1 MAGALSE
8 SAPRPVSVVRVEAEP
23 AAAAVENDL
32 PVQLETEPGPVSP
45 EGSNSSDAVG
55 NVQQQPVRSYAS
67 TEAQTEQLSP
77 SLLGCSGAQHQ
88 PSHAEL
94 LSEELRDARR
104 RERRMRRQHRRAIQ
118 RANGAAAAAA
128 AAAAVNGACAA
139 GLPPTYPGLMGPA
152 AGALSTCA
160 GAATTLQPSSALVN
174 AAANAAGVPL
184 VGPGPTVGG
193 FLHPPPPHLGLRG
206 LSLGLPFPVPASV
219 SAFGRDAVPK
229 QCCGLGS
236 PPVRWSILGVG
247 VVGLVC
253 AGAGALLG
261 ALRAT
266 GRDHIAVA
274 LLMIGIGVVLVTV
287 SAVAWRVTSRENCA
301 GFFGLASIS
310 GRIPPARPMHPY
322 AAMIYPEFQF
332 RTPPPSYQASMQEYR
347 LRLLLLD
354 RLQPTSSPPPT
365 YRSNAGSCVAGA
377 PSALHHQPLNG
388 SLAAA
393 AAAVAAVHHHQSANA
408 VTTSRESRPPS
419 YCGHRAAVAA
429 GAGPLGN
436 AGQTQQSCSLLVPS
450 KKDANLV
457 RIVQTESEP
466 VILSGDQTPPV
477 AAVEVL
483 AHL

>member
-8 SAPRPVSVVRVEAEP
+8 NAPRPVSVVGVDGSTVVIVRSNTDDQEP
-23 AAAAVENDL
+23 RGDNNNNNNRQSNNNNNNGNNNN
-32 PVQLETEPGPVSP
+32 PSNNPNNTSSNNNG
-45 EGSNSSDAVG
+45 NSSSSSNFING
-55 NVQQQPVRSYAS
+55 NGNGNSNNSNNVRSFTS
-67 TEAQTEQLSP
+67 TEAQTEVALQNGPEVLEEF
-77 SLLGCSGAQHQ
+77 A
-88 PSHAEL
+88 
-94 LSEELRDARR
+94 SESRGARR
-104 RERRMRRQHRRAIQ
+104 RERRMRRQHRRAL
-118 RANGAAAAAA
+118 RS
-128 AAAAVNGACAA
+128 CS
-139 GLPPTYPGLMGPA
+139 LPPTYPG
-152 AGALSTCA
+152 
-160 GAATTLQPSSALVN
+160 
-174 AAANAAGVPL
+174 AANAAVAVGACPASATAPGVPL
-184 VGPGPTVGG
+184 VPPTRG

-206 LSLGLPFPVPASV
+206 LSLGLPFPVPTSV

-261 ALRAT
+261 ALRAS

-274 LLMIGIGVVLVTV
+274 LLMIGIGVVLVSV
-287 SAVAWRVTSRENCA
+287 SAVAWRVTSRENC
-301 GFFGLASIS
+301 GSFFGFTGIT
-310 GRIPPARPMHPY
+310 GRIPPARPIHPY

-365 YRSNAGSCVAGA
+365 YRSNAS
-377 PSALHHQPLNG
+377 SI
-388 SLAAA
+388 
-393 AAAVAAVHHHQSANA
+393 VAAGGGGGGTV
-408 VTTSRESRPPS
+408 RESRPPS
-419 YCGHRAAVAA
+419 YCTR
-429 GAGPLGN
+429 GN
-436 AGQTQQSCSLLVPS
+436 PTPNVNLVPS

-457 RIVQTESEP
+457 RIVQTEADP

-477 AAVEVL
+477 PAVEVL

>member
-1 MAGALSE
+1 MAGELA
-8 SAPRPVSVVRVEAEP
+8 VSVIAVDGTEACQQHQQHQATAP
-23 AAAAVENDL
+23 PRA
-32 PVQLETEPGPVSP
+32 GPTQN
-45 EGSNSSDAVG
+45 GCN
-55 NVQQQPVRSYAS
+55 RSFIS
-67 TEAQTEQLSP
+67 TEAQTDAAGSQGP
-77 SLLGCSGAQHQ
+77 NASGNR
-88 PSHAEL
+88 AEIDRA
-94 LSEELRDARR
+94 ENNEDDETRDARR
-104 RERRMRRQHRRAIQ
+104 RERRMRRQHRRAL
-118 RANGAAAAAA
+118 RTCSVPPNYAG
-128 AAAAVNGACAA
+128 GPCAA
-139 GLPPTYPGLMGPA
+139 GAP
-152 AGALSTCA
+152 
-160 GAATTLQPSSALVN
+160 
-174 AAANAAGVPL
+174 GVPL
-184 VGPGPTVGG
+184 VPSVGG

-206 LSLGLPFPVPASV
+206 LSGLGGLSLGLPFPVPTSV
-219 SAFGRDAVPK
+219 SAFGRDSVPK

-287 SAVAWRVTSRENCA
+287 SAVAWRVTSREHC
-301 GFFGLASIS
+301 GSFFGFTGIS

-332 RTPPPSYQASMQEYR
+332 RPPPPSYQASMQEYR

-365 YRSNAGSCVAGA
+365 YRSNAGS
-377 PSALHHQPLNG
+377 
-388 SLAAA
+388 
-393 AAAVAAVHHHQSANA
+393 VAALGG
-408 VTTSRESRPPS
+408 TTRESRPPS
-419 YCGHRAAVAA
+419 YCGRPNPTPTAT
-429 GAGPLGN
+429 L
-436 AGQTQQSCSLLVPS
+436 QVPS

-477 AAVEVL
+477 TAVEVL

>member
-8 SAPRPVSVVRVEAEP
+8 NGPRPVSVI
-23 AAAAVENDL
+23 AVDGTETQQHQQQQL
-32 PVQLETEPGPVSP
+32 PQQQQLNRAPLHHHHRNQEQQQQQQ
-45 EGSNSSDAVG
+45 NSSNDVSS
-55 NVQQQPVRSYAS
+55 RSFIS
-67 TEAQTEQLSP
+67 TEAQTESTTCGQISCSQNLPQTNSVALVSAVPVTGGSP
-77 SLLGCSGAQHQ
+77 GPLESNTARLV
-88 PSHAEL
+88 EN
-94 LSEELRDARR
+94 EETRDARR
-104 RERRMRRQHRRAIQ
+104 RERRLRRQHRRAM
-118 RANGAAAAAA
+118 RSCS
-128 AAAAVNGACAA
+128 VPPSYA
-139 GLPPTYPGLMGPA
+139 GGPCGVGPA
-152 AGALSTCA
+152 VA
-160 GAATTLQPSSALVN
+160 PS
-174 AAANAAGVPL
+174 GVPI
-184 VGPGPTVGG
+184 VPPGGN

-206 LSLGLPFPVPASV
+206 LGGLGGLSGLSLGLPFPVPTSV
-219 SAFGRDAVPK
+219 SAFGRDSVPK

-287 SAVAWRVTSRENCA
+287 SAVAWRVTSREHC
-301 GFFGLASIS
+301 GSFFGFTGIS
-310 GRIPPARPMHPY
+310 GRIPPARPIHPY

-332 RTPPPSYQASMQEYR
+332 RPPPPSYQASMQEYR

-365 YRSNAGSCVAGA
+365 YRSNAGS
-377 PSALHHQPLNG
+377 
-388 SLAAA
+388 
-393 AAAVAAVHHHQSANA
+393 VAAPGG
-408 VTTSRESRPPS
+408 TTRESRPPS
-419 YCGHRAAVAA
+419 YCGRPNLTASTN
-429 GAGPLGN
+429 L
-436 AGQTQQSCSLLVPS
+436 QVPS
-450 KKDANLV
+450 SNKKDANLV

-477 AAVEVL
+477 TAVEVL

>member
-8 SAPRPVSVVRVEAEP
+8 NAPRPVSVIAVDGGT
-23 AAAAVENDL
+23 VENVRSNADD
-32 PVQLETEPGPVSP
+32 QEPRGDNNNNTNRHGNNNNNNNNVHCGNNNNDVNVGTIGNG
-45 EGSNSSDAVG
+45 GSTGG
-55 NVQQQPVRSYAS
+55 NVRSFTS
-67 TEAQTEQLSP
+67 TEAQTEVALSNGP
-77 SLLGCSGAQHQ
+77 RVL
-88 PSHAEL
+88 
-94 LSEELRDARR
+94 EELSNESRDARR
-104 RERRMRRQHRRAIQ
+104 RERRIRRQHRRALRSWSVPPTHPAATNATVAIG
-118 RANGAAAAAA
+118 ACSAAATA
-128 AAAAVNGACAA
+128 
-139 GLPPTYPGLMGPA
+139 P
-152 AGALSTCA
+152 
-160 GAATTLQPSSALVN
+160 
-174 AAANAAGVPL
+174 GVPL
-184 VGPGPTVGG
+184 VPPTRG

-206 LSLGLPFPVPASV
+206 LSLGLPFPVPTSV

-261 ALRAT
+261 ALRVS

-274 LLMIGIGVVLVTV
+274 LFMIGIGVVLVTV
-287 SAVAWRVTSRENCA
+287 SALAWRVTSRENC
-301 GFFGLASIS
+301 GSFFGFTAITS
-310 GRIPPARPMHPY
+310 RIPPARPIHPY

-365 YRSNAGSCVAGA
+365 YRSNAGSI
-377 PSALHHQPLNG
+377 
-388 SLAAA
+388 
-393 AAAVAAVHHHQSANA
+393 VAAGGGTV
-408 VTTSRESRPPS
+408 RESRPPS
-419 YCGHRAAVAA
+419 YCAR
-429 GAGPLGN
+429 GN
-436 AGQTQQSCSLLVPS
+436 AAPNANLVPS

-457 RIVQTESEP
+457 RIVQTEADP

>member
-8 SAPRPVSVVRVEAEP
+8 NAPRPVSVVGVDGSTVVIVRSNTDDQNVWEPLLVGGSRSVWEAHGTEKGGRRVGGREGGLVDGDGNGREP
-23 AAAAVENDL
+23 RGDNNNNNNRHSNNNNNNNNN
-32 PVQLETEPGPVSP
+32 PSNNTSNTNNNGN
-45 EGSNSSDAVG
+45 NSSLNG
-55 NVQQQPVRSYAS
+55 NSNGNSNNSNNVRSFTS
-67 TEAQTEQLSP
+67 TEAQTEVALQNGPEVL
-77 SLLGCSGAQHQ
+77 
-88 PSHAEL
+88 
-94 LSEELRDARR
+94 EELSSESRGARR
-104 RERRMRRQHRRAIQ
+104 RERRMRRQHRRAL
-118 RANGAAAAAA
+118 RS
-128 AAAAVNGACAA
+128 CS
-139 GLPPTYPGLMGPA
+139 LPPTYPG
-152 AGALSTCA
+152 
-160 GAATTLQPSSALVN
+160 
-174 AAANAAGVPL
+174 AANAAVAVGACPASATAPGVPL
-184 VGPGPTVGG
+184 VPPARG

-206 LSLGLPFPVPASV
+206 LSLGLPFPVPTSV

-261 ALRAT
+261 ALRAS

-274 LLMIGIGVVLVTV
+274 LLMIGIGVVLVSV
-287 SAVAWRVTSRENCA
+287 SAVAWRVTSRENC
-301 GFFGLASIS
+301 GSFFGFTGIT
-310 GRIPPARPMHPY
+310 GRIPPARPIHPY

-365 YRSNAGSCVAGA
+365 YRSNASSIV
-377 PSALHHQPLNG
+377 
-388 SLAAA
+388 AAA
-393 AAAVAAVHHHQSANA
+393 GGGTV
-408 VTTSRESRPPS
+408 RESRPPS
-419 YCGHRAAVAA
+419 YCAR
-429 GAGPLGN
+429 GN
-436 AGQTQQSCSLLVPS
+436 PTPNVNLVPS

-457 RIVQTESEP
+457 RIVQTEADP

-477 AAVEVL
+477 PAVEVL